1 MRRTLSRRVR
11 RGQHRLRAV
20 DGLDPL
26 PPRPLP
32 GGVLAARAVSG
43 TTLAVLG
50 TSTTLV
56 AWGVAGFAINP
67 LQQYRVIKLAP
78 CTQNVALSLNAS
90 AIYLGQGIGAAIGA
104 LVLDYTSLAAL
115 GGAGALCTLAALAIL
130 FLGTR
135 RPGDRPSDLNSTVL
149 VRWYTFPRRP
159 GRS

>member
-1 MRRTLSRRVR
+1 VSGLLLLFGVSAMVGNSLGGYGADNIGYGRLMASILSI
-11 RGQHRLRAV
+11 
-20 DGLDPL
+20 
-26 PPRPLP
+26 
-32 GGVLAARAVSG
+32 LALSLVAFSLLAAVSG

-50 TSTTLV
+50 TSATLV

-135 RPGDRPSDLNSTVL
+135 RPALEAAPET
-149 VRWYTFPRRP
+149 
-159 GRS
+159 

>member
-1 MRRTLSRRVR
+1 VAFSL
-11 RGQHRLRAV
+11 
-20 DGLDPL
+20 
-26 PPRPLP
+26 
-32 GGVLAARAVSG
+32 LAAVSG

-50 TSTTLV
+50 TSTTLI

-67 LQQYRVIKLAP
+67 LQLYRVIRLVP

-115 GGAGALCTLAALAIL
+115 AIL

-135 RPGDRPSDLNSTVL
+135 RPAPEA
-149 VRWYTFPRRP
+149 
-159 GRS
+159 